1 MQVGEPPKTT
11 NKGPREIPPSG
22 LHLGIL
28 YRIVDAGWCT
38 TEYQGEKKMR
48 TEGRLDFELWPLDPK
63 TNSYVLM
70 ADGRPFSVAP
80 GFQGWLTFHKM
91 GEILNSW
98 TGNATA
104 DSELIL
110 GQPALLN
117 IVHKP
122 YKNRQGE
129 DAIAAN
135 VMSVLPI
142 MPGMF
147 VPEMSNPPLVYS
159 VRDHNLELFMKLPK
173 WIRDHIIEKSAD
185 WQKVPMNE
193 RPIEEPVSERKFE
206 PKKMQVG
213 QAPIDDSDMG
223 IPF

>member
-1 MQVGEPPKTT
+1 MQIGETPKTQT
-11 NKGPREIPPSG
+11 KGPREIPPSG

-28 YRIVDAGWCT
+28 YRIVDAGWCVNI
-38 TEYQGEKKMR
+38 YQGEKKMR

-63 TNSYVLM
+63 TNQYVLM
-70 ADGRPFSVAP
+70 ADGRPFSAAP

-91 GEILNSW
+91 GEILTSW
-98 TGNATA
+98 TGKSTT

-122 YKNRQGE
+122 YKSKTGE
-129 DAIAAN
+129 DAIAVN
-135 VMSVLPI
+135 VAGVLPI

-159 VRDHNLELFMKLPK
+159 VRNHDLETFMKLPK
-173 WIRDHIIEKSAD
+173 WIRAHIIEKSAD
-185 WQKVPMNE
+185 WDKIPMNE
-193 RPIEEPVSERKFE
+193 RPPEEPAEEKRFE
-206 PKKMQVG
+206 PRKMQVG
-213 QAPIDDSDMG
+213 QVEDEP
-223 IPF
+223 PF